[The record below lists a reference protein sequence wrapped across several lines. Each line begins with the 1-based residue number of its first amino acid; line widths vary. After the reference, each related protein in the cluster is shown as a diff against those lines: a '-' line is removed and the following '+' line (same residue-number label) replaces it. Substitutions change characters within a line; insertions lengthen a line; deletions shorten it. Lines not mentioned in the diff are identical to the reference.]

1 MLLRRCLKATITKT
15 MGTVWEL
22 DFYSRPIL
30 DERKKKRWE
39 ILICEGLQSV
49 DDDPEKLF
57 RYSQYVSNSEVNS
70 DQLKAAMEAAIAQS
84 GTQPTRVRYF
94 RYQMQ
99 NMIKRACE
107 ESGLL
112 PYPSRRT
119 LALQQWLEDRQKNV
133 YPNEPGY
140 QPGASPSVAK
150 PLEVVN
156 PLPDALR
163 GQQWALVSL
172 PAKDFAEMSE
182 WDIGFGESFPLAAV
196 GVSPDTPIPGF
207 IIYSSR
213 ATALAAWMSGLE
225 IACVRAGREEST
237 NYISANTATARL
249 LMETGTTET
258 WLLADLVTPDTQA
271 EGQRFEDAKAAAN
284 NVHFIAVQDSPDSDS
299 FAGMWLMQAREFG

>member
-1 MLLRRCLKATITKT
+1 

-30 DERKKKRWE
+30 DERQKKRWE

-49 DDDPEKLF
+49 NDDPKQLF
-57 RYSQYVSNSEVNS
+57 RFSKFVSNSEVNS
-70 DQLKAAMEAAIAQS
+70 DQLTLALGEAIAQS
-84 GTQPTRVRYF
+84 GIQPTRVRYF

-107 ESGLL
+107 EVGLL

-119 LALQQWLEDRQKNV
+119 LALQQWLEDRTENV
-133 YPNEPGY
+133 YPHEPGY
-140 QPGASPSVAK
+140 QPGNSPSVAS

-163 GQQWALVSL
+163 GQKWALVSL
-172 PAKDFAEMSE
+172 PAEAFADMDE
-182 WDIGFGESFPLAAV
+182 WDIGFGESFPLAVAQV
-196 GVSPDTPIPGF
+196 GPDTMIPGF

-213 ATALAAWMSGLE
+213 AVPLAAWMSGLE

-237 NYISANTATARL
+237 NYASKNTETARL
-249 LMETGTTET
+249 LMDTGTIDT
-258 WLLADLVTPDTQA
+258 WLLADLVGPETQA
-271 EGQRFEDAKAAAN
+271 EGERFEQAKKAAN
-284 NVHFIAVQDSPDSDS
+284 GVHFIAVQADPEAES
-299 FAGMWLMQAREFG
+299 FAGFWLMQARELG

>member
-1 MLLRRCLKATITKT
+1 

-39 ILICEGLQSV
+39 ILICEGVQAV
-49 DDDPEKLF
+49 DDNPDELF
-57 RYSQYVSNSEVNS
+57 RYSKYVSNNEVNS
-70 DQLKAAMEAAIAQS
+70 EQLKAALEEAIAQS
-84 GTQPTRVRYF
+84 GDQPTKVRYF

-107 ESGLL
+107 EAGLI

-119 LALQQWLEDRQKNV
+119 LSLQRWLEDRRENV

-140 QPGASPSVAK
+140 QESASPSVAK

-163 GQQWALVSL
+163 GQQWALVTL
-172 PAKDFAEMSE
+172 PAEAFKEMDE
-182 WDIGFGESFPLAAV
+182 WDIWFGEAFPLEMADL
-196 GVSPDTPIPGF
+196 SPDTQIPGF

-213 ATALAAWMSGLE
+213 ATPLAAWMSGLE
-225 IACVRAGREEST
+225 IAAVRAAREEAT
-237 NYISANTATARL
+237 NYVSGNTDTARL
-249 LMETGTTET
+249 LMDTGTIET
-258 WLLADLVTPDTQA
+258 WLLADLVGEETQA
-271 EGQRFEDAKAAAN
+271 EGKRFEEIKQAAN
-284 NVHFIAVQDSPDSDS
+284 NVHFIAVQDNPESDS
-299 FAGMWLMQAREFG
+299 FAGFWLMQSREFG

>member
-1 MLLRRCLKATITKT
+1 

-30 DERKKKRWE
+30 DERQKKRWE

-49 DDDPEKLF
+49 DDDPEQLF
-57 RYSQYVSNSEVNS
+57 RYSQYVSSTEVNS
-70 DQLKAAMEAAIAQS
+70 DQLKAAIEAAITQAD
-84 GTQPTRVRYF
+84 TQPTRIRYF

-107 ESGLL
+107 ETGLL

-140 QPGASPSVAK
+140 QASAAPSVAR
-150 PLEVVN
+150 PLEVVS

-163 GQQWALVSL
+163 GQKWALVTL
-172 PAKDFAEMSE
+172 PAEGFAGMDE
-182 WDIGFGESFPLAAV
+182 WDIGFGEAFPLAAA
-196 GVSPDTPIPGF
+196 GVSPETPVPGF

-237 NYISANTATARL
+237 NYISKNTATARL
-249 LMETGTTET
+249 LMDTGTTET
-258 WLLADLVTPDTQA
+258 WLLADLVTPETQA
-271 EGQRFEDAKAAAN
+271 EGKQFEEAKAAAN
-284 NVHFIAVQDSPDSDS
+284 NVHFIAVQDSPESES
-299 FAGMWLMQAREFG
+299 FAGFWLMQTRELG

>member
-1 MLLRRCLKATITKT
+1 

-39 ILICEGLQSV
+39 ILICEGMQSV
-49 DDDPEKLF
+49 EDDPTELF
-57 RYSQYVSNSEVNS
+57 RYSKFVSNSEVNS
-70 DQLKAAMEAAIAQS
+70 DQLKVAMEEAIAQS

-107 ESGLL
+107 ETGLL

-119 LALQQWLEDRQKNV
+119 LALQQWLEDRHKNV

-140 QPGASPSVAK
+140 QESISPSVAR

-156 PLPDALR
+156 PLPDALM
-163 GQQWALVSL
+163 GQKWALVTL
-172 PAKDFAEMSE
+172 PAKDFADMGE
-182 WDIGFGESFPLAAV
+182 WDIGFGESFPPASA
-196 GVSPDTPIPGF
+196 GVEPEMSIPGF
-207 IIYSSR
+207 IIYSNR
-213 ATALAAWMSGLE
+213 AMPLAAWMSGLE
-225 IACVRAGREEST
+225 IACVRAGQEEST
-237 NYISANTATARL
+237 NYASTNTDTARL
-249 LMETGTTET
+249 LMDTGTTET
-258 WLLADLVTPDTQA
+258 WLLADLVTPETQA

-284 NVHFIAVQDSPDSDS
+284 NVHFIAVQDSPESES
-299 FAGMWLMQAREFG
+299 FAGFWLMQAREFG